1 MIIETI
7 KLEPDAILPTYAHD
21 SDAGADLYAYEDV
34 TIYPGERHAV
44 RTAISINIPDG
55 YVGFIT
61 PRSGLAANGGITV
74 LNAPGTIDAQY
85 HGEIKVILIN
95 QDLYQPHEIKYGDR
109 IAQIVFQK
117 IKSAYFEEV
126 DYFSHKSERGSDG
139 FGSTGQ

>member
-7 KLEPDAILPTYAHD
+7 KLEPDAILPSYAHD
-21 SDAGADLYAYEDV
+21 ADAGADLYSYEDV
-34 TIYPGERHAV
+34 ILYPGERHAV
-44 RTAISINIPDG
+44 RTAVSINIPAG

-61 PRSGLAANGGITV
+61 PRSGLAAKNGLTV
-74 LNAPGTIDAQY
+74 LNAPGTIDAEY

-117 IKSAYFEEV
+117 IKSASFQTVES
-126 DYFSHKSERGSDG
+126 FSHESERGFGG